1 MESAFLRTS
10 CAPDDGLMRVQ
21 TGLEP
26 CRTPLAGRDVRAHLE
41 GGGGGGASALGRSGR
56 PERVPGIDADRRES
70 RSSSLENA
78 VRGAFCSRSVSTSG
92 THMHFTSGDDD
103 ERCER
108 DKPGDKGV
116 PIVYHPA
123 YSKPVLPEG
132 HRFPMPVFREIYKRL
147 IRDGVAVPGANLYQP
162 ARMPSMEELLY
173 AHDEN
178 YVDAFR
184 HGALDE
190 TSMRK
195 IGLPWSEALVG
206 ADAGGGGGHDPHRGF
221 GARDGRRRE
230 LRLGPH
236 RAHFDHGSGYC
247 IFNDLAITAKRV
259 IQRKAADRVLILD
272 LDVHQGDGTANGDD
286 ASVFT
291 LSVHCAENFPANK
304 ARSDR
309 DVSLPK
315 GTGDETYIKTV
326 EGALRET
333 LQDFKPNL
341 VLYDAGVDVHEAD
354 KLGGLSITDEGLI
367 RREALVLD
375 VCVGGGVPVAAFVG
389 GGGTTT
395 TWTSSSGDTASCT
408 TSRER
413 FTNRT
418 RCSVTS

>member
-1 MESAFLRTS
+1 MSALVSR
-10 CAPDDGLMRVQ
+10 AAAAAARRHWGVRDGL
-21 TGLEP
+21 
-26 CRTPLAGRDVRAHLE
+26 
-41 GGGGGGASALGRSGR
+41 SGFR
-56 PERVPGIDADRRES
+56 GSHSRIAESPTRCLVENDA
-70 RSSSLENA
+70 
-78 VRGAFCSRSVSTSG
+78 RGAFCFRRSVSTSG

-103 ERCER
+103 ESCER

-195 IGLPWSEALVG
+195 IGLPWSEALVERTLAEVAG
-206 ADAGGGGGHDPHRGF
+206 TILTADLALATGLAVNCAGGTHH
-221 GARDGRRRE
+221 
-230 LRLGPH
+230 
-236 RAHFDHGSGYC
+236 AHFDHGSGYC

-259 IQRKAADRVLILD
+259 IQRQAADRVLILD
-272 LDVHQGDGTANGDD
+272 LDVHQGDGTARITSDD
-286 ASVFT
+286 ANVFT

-354 KLGGLSITDEGLI
+354 KLGGLSLTDEGLI

-389 GGGTTT
+389 GGY
-395 TWTSSSGDTASCT
+395 DDDMDELVRRHCILHHVA
-408 TSRER
+408 REIYES
-413 FTNRT
+413 NKM
-418 RCSVTS
+418 

>member
-1 MESAFLRTS
+1 M
-10 CAPDDGLMRVQ
+10 
-21 TGLEP
+21 
-26 CRTPLAGRDVRAHLE
+26 
-41 GGGGGGASALGRSGR
+41 
-56 PERVPGIDADRRES
+56 
-70 RSSSLENA
+70 
-78 VRGAFCSRSVSTSG
+78 
-92 THMHFTSGDDD
+92 
-103 ERCER
+103 
-108 DKPGDKGV
+108 
-116 PIVYHPA
+116 
-123 YSKPVLPEG
+123 
-132 HRFPMPVFREIYKRL
+132 
-147 IRDGVAVPGANLYQP
+147 PGANLYQP

-195 IGLPWSEALVG
+195 IGLPWSEALVERTLAEVAG
-206 ADAGGGGGHDPHRGF
+206 TILTADLALATGIAVNCAGGTHH
-221 GARDGRRRE
+221 
-230 LRLGPH
+230 
-236 RAHFDHGSGYC
+236 AHFDHGSGYC

-272 LDVHQGDGTANGDD
+272 LDVHQGDGTARITSDD

-354 KLGGLSITDEGLI
+354 KLGGLSLTDEGLI

-375 VCVGGGVPVAAFVG
+375 VCVGGGVPVAAFG
-389 GGGTTT
+389 GGY
-395 TWTSSSGDTASCT
+395 DDDMDELVRRHCILHHVA
-408 TSRER
+408 REIYES
-413 FTNRT
+413 NKM
-418 RCSVTS
+418 